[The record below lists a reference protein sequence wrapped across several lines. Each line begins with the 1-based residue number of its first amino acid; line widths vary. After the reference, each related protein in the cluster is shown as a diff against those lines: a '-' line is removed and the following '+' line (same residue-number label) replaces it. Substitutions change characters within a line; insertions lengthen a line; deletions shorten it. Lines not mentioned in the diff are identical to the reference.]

1 MTEFLDSGCD
11 RAENLALKR
20 KILHTNIAALVTVV
34 SIVFYSVIY
43 FASGDPALI
52 RIALFEL
59 TFVPVA
65 LLVAWLNRQGRHFT
79 ASWLLQLTAIAA
91 VVVSIHA
98 GLGTLI
104 DIHLYFVVFAVV
116 PVMFFPRKR
125 WGSSLFLFAFNT
137 AIFVFYQSE
146 PVAPLTSLQS
156 LGPFWLQTLSISA
169 AVVII
174 FTMLFLFWLA
184 DSVAETSEKRIEQ
197 MAMTDILT
205 GLPNRRLFELVFR
218 QEATKSVRNKEPLAL
233 VMLDIDHFKQVNDTW
248 GHGVGDEVLKHFARV
263 FGDVVRAG
271 SFIARTGGEEFV
283 LLLSNTQ
290 LSDAMDVAE
299 RVRQSIE
306 QSEYRHKGQSLKI
319 TVSAGVT
326 EVDPAQSVD
335 DAYRRAD
342 AALYTAKNG
351 GRNRIAIYGRP
362 RLEAVATPERFQ
374 SAV

>member
-1 MTEFLDSGCD
+1 MRAVLTEILNSGCD

-34 SIVFYSVIY
+34 SIAFYSVIY

-59 TFVPVA
+59 SFVPAA
-65 LLVAWLNRQGRHFT
+65 LLVTWLNRKGRHFT
-79 ASWLLQLTAIAA
+79 ASWLLQLIAIAA
-91 VVVSIHA
+91 VIVSIHT

-104 DIHLYFVVFAVV
+104 DIHLYFVIFAVV
-116 PVMFFPRKR
+116 PVMFFPQKR
-125 WGSSLFLFAFNT
+125 WGSVLFLFVFNT

-146 PVAPLTSLQS
+146 PVAPLPSLQS
-156 LGPFWLQTLSISA
+156 LSPFWLQTLSISA

-184 DSVAETSEKRIEQ
+184 DSVAESSEKRVEQ

-248 GHGVGDEVLKHFARV
+248 GHGVGDEVLKHFAQV

-271 SFIARTGGEEFV
+271 SFIARIGGEEFV
-283 LLLSNTQ
+283 LLLSNTR
-290 LSDAMDVAE
+290 LSDAQDVAE
-299 RVRQSIE
+299 RVRLSVE
-306 QSEYRHKGQSLKI
+306 QSEYQHKGHRLKI

-326 EVDPAQSVD
+326 MVNPALSVD

-342 AALYTAKNG
+342 ATLYVAKG
-351 GRNRIAIYGRP
+351 SGRNRVAVYGRP
-362 RLEAVATPERFQ
+362 ALETVIDEAA
-374 SAV
+374 